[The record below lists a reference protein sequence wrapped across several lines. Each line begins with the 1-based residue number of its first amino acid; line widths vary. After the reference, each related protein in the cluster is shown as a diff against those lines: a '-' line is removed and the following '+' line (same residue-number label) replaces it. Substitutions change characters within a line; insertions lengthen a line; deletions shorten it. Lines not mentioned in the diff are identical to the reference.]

1 MSDATLEA
9 PVIPTGQRGNRA
21 TVARNALYL
30 LVGQIVTTALGVV
43 VNATLGRKLGPA
55 DFGLLFL
62 ITTMTQLPYVVLD
75 WGQSNYVVAEIAYRR
90 SETGTFIGTILT
102 LRLLGSVLAMGV
114 TALALWAMGYDV
126 STRTLSAIMMV
137 MSLPLFLSQGVSPA
151 FRGYERMDYD
161 AALSIA
167 AKAFVAVSVFT
178 TLVLGGR
185 VLGVVIAQGAAGVFA
200 LLFAFRLFR
209 KLGFP
214 PLKPRWDIARETLV
228 GGTALVIFPLGVMAQ
243 QYIDTILISKLA
255 PHEVIGWYGAA
266 RSFGGT
272 LAAPVLVIGTSLFP
286 RLSYLAATD
295 RDQLMQEARSALR
308 PMLLVNVLIGVGTY
322 LFADVAIRVLYSRH
336 GFERSVEVLQAIAP
350 SLFFVG
356 LGIYMG
362 TLLNALR
369 KRRRLAMAKVAS
381 IGAGI
386 VLTLLL
392 IPWAQNRFGNGG
404 IGAALVSSGSEIVML
419 LFCLPILPR
428 GFIDRSV
435 ASVAV
440 RSLVVGGLTVA
451 AGRLVQSWPVPLR
464 LAIVLSAFVGFS
476 AMLGLIRSS
485 DRALLRGLF
494 GRRSAS

>member
-1 MSDATLEA
+1 
-9 PVIPTGQRGNRA
+9 
-21 TVARNALYL
+21 
-30 LVGQIVTTALGVV
+30 
-43 VNATLGRKLGPA
+43 
-55 DFGLLFL
+55 
-62 ITTMTQLPYVVLD
+62 
-75 WGQSNYVVAEIAYRR
+75 
-90 SETGTFIGTILT
+90 
-102 LRLLGSVLAMGV
+102 
-114 TALALWAMGYDV
+114 
-126 STRTLSAIMMV
+126 
-137 MSLPLFLSQGVSPA
+137 
-151 FRGYERMDYD
+151 
-161 AALSIA
+161 
-167 AKAFVAVSVFT
+167 
-178 TLVLGGR
+178 
-185 VLGVVIAQGAAGVFA
+185 
-200 LLFAFRLFR
+200 
-209 KLGFP
+209 
-214 PLKPRWDIARETLV
+214 
-228 GGTALVIFPLGVMAQ
+228 
-243 QYIDTILISKLA
+243 
-255 PHEVIGWYGAA
+255 
-266 RSFGGT
+266 
-272 LAAPVLVIGTSLFP
+272 
-286 RLSYLAATD
+286 
-295 RDQLMQEARSALR
+295 
-308 PMLLVNVLIGVGTY
+308 MLLVNVLIGVGTY